1 MKVIIALILSALA
14 LGGCAPL
21 VVGGIAYGAY
31 KIGQHSP
38 RHITVCDARNK
49 HDCRVVHVD

>member
-38 RHITVCDARNK
+38 RYITVCDTRNK